1 MSKESCISYIGQLA
15 AQVYRQ
21 SFQLSASRFPTSV
34 FHQYRR
40 GISIIENQLPKSCDR
55 IARSPCRSYSFAAP
69 QQTYSTS
76 VANPRFSFRIGAAFS
91 GKITPFNPE
100 KDFFSFDPATKHN
113 GLKPGRQRSGQD
125 AFFVSKVGNGSNV
138 AFGVADGVGGWIDSG
153 IDSAHFSRGLCRYM
167 AEVARGFDDSSNKIR
182 AEALLQKG
190 YEGTVDDKSIVGGG
204 STACVAVTSSD
215 GHIEVAK

>member
-1 MSKESCISYIGQLA
+1 MSKRPCIKSISQLA

-21 SFQLSASRFPTSV
+21 FSRLSASGFPTPV
-34 FHQYRR
+34 FLQSRR
-40 GISIIENQLPKSCDR
+40 GITFIENRLLKFCNR
-55 IARSPCRSYSFAAP
+55 IARGPRRLYSTTGP
-69 QQTYSTS
+69 GRPYSTS
-76 VANPRFSFRIGAAFS
+76 VAKPSFSFRIGAAFS
-91 GKITPFNPE
+91 GKITPFNPA
-100 KDFFSFDPATKHN
+100 KDCFSFDPSTDHN
-113 GLKPGRQRSGQD
+113 AINTRRQRSGQD
-125 AFFVSKVGNGSNV
+125 AFFISKIGNGGNV

-167 AEVARGFDDSSNKIR
+167 AKVAREFDDSNTKIR
-182 AEALLQKG
+182 AESLLQEG

>member
-1 MSKESCISYIGQLA
+1 MYQFHKPTCCAGLRS
-15 AQVYRQ
+15 VPPVV
-21 SFQLSASRFPTSV
+21 SFSV
-34 FHQYRR
+34 STRAFHQYSDV
-40 GISIIENQLPKSCDR
+40 ICNR
-55 IARSPCRSYSFAAP
+55 IAWGPRRLYLIAGSRRPYSA
-69 QQTYSTS
+69 S
-76 VANPRFSFRIGAAFS
+76 VAKSSFSFRIGAAFS
-91 GKITPFNPE
+91 GKITPFNPA
-100 KDFFSFDPATKHN
+100 KDIFSFDPATEHN
-113 GLKPGRQRSGQD
+113 AINTRRQRSGQD

-167 AEVARGFDDSSNKIR
+167 AKVAREFDDSSDRIR
-182 AEALLQKG
+182 AEALLQEG